1 MQRRR
6 EKSVWILT
14 AAGLALFAAIAVWM
28 VRGVSQTAAAAGA
41 EGRAL
46 AEQAVRRAA
55 VSCYAIEG
63 AYPCSYDYIKAHYGV
78 AVDETQ
84 YTVFY
89 EVFASNLMPEIT
101 VIERGDAA

>member
-1 MQRRR
+1 MQRKR
-6 EKSVWILT
+6 ERGAWALT
-14 AAGLALFAAIAVWM
+14 AAGLALFAAIAAWM
-28 VRGVSQTAAAAGA
+28 VQGVGQTAQAAGA
-41 EGRAL
+41 EGRIL

-63 AYPCSYDYIKAHYGV
+63 AYPCSYAYIKEHYGV